1 MPGLIHIFNRQTL
14 WIFAWWLSYWS
25 LHLNGERWRQG
36 EHGTDLVLNC
46 RKVGVPPVELFCM
59 WAQIPALFRDSEP
72 MGLELPL
79 AHLGLVSL
87 SGWLGVVTLETSFKV
102 TGVIT
107 SRLLSY
113 TRALQISEIK
123 AVQEACVWLAG
134 KPKVRVWAVWLLKP
148 PSVVLHDSTYNL
160 PSKHRWLAMEAS
172 ASSSVFRVLT
182 T

>member
-1 MPGLIHIFNRQTL
+1 
-14 WIFAWWLSYWS
+14 
-25 LHLNGERWRQG
+25 
-36 EHGTDLVLNC
+36 
-46 RKVGVPPVELFCM
+46 M
-59 WAQIPALFRDSEP
+59 WAQSPALFRDSEP

-123 AVQEACVWLAG
+123 AVQEACV
-134 KPKVRVWAVWLLKP
+134 
-148 PSVVLHDSTYNL
+148 
-160 PSKHRWLAMEAS
+160 
-172 ASSSVFRVLT
+172 
-182 T
+182 